1 MTDYKIWKRITAAC
15 LTATMCLHVTGCGEK
30 SLLDP
35 KNPVTIEVWT
45 YYNGDQLTA
54 FDSLVEEFNE
64 TVGKEKGIVV
74 ESSSQ
79 GSVNDLETNVLAA
92 IRGEVGAAA
101 EVPNIFMAYA
111 DTAYAADQMDGIVD
125 LKSYLSGEDVEL
137 YIESYMKEGDF
148 AGNGEIKIFPIAKS
162 TEVLVLNKTDW
173 DVFAAETGADYTD
186 MADMEGL
193 VKTAQIYYEWTDAK
207 TPEVPSDGK
216 ALFGRDAMAN
226 YMLIGSMQLGTEI
239 FQVSDGKM
247 TLDFNKD
254 TIRKLWDCYYI
265 PFVKGYFA
273 ASGRFRSDDIK
284 TGNIIAYVG
293 SSSGVSFFPDM
304 VSISDE
310 ESHAIEME
318 VLPCPGFAGG
328 EAYAVQQGAGM
339 VVTKKSEAEVYA
351 AVEFLKWFTAD
362 DKNILFSVQSGYL
375 PVTKTAND
383 KEAILS
389 SGAEISPKMEKT
401 LSVAVDMVSNSKIY
415 TTKAFEEGTEARSIL
430 EYALSD
436 RAAQDR
442 GIVEERLAAGQT
454 LDEAAAEFCTDEY
467 FEAWYEDT
475 WNRLSVFENR

>member
-1 MTDYKIWKRITAAC
+1 MIQKKITAAC
-15 LTATMCLHVTGCGEK
+15 LLLAMCFMFSGCGKK
-30 SLLDP
+30 SPLDP

-54 FDSLVEEFNE
+54 FDGLVEEFNE
-64 TVGKEKGIVV
+64 TIGKEKGIIVK
-74 ESSSQ
+74 SSSQ

-92 IRGEVGAAA
+92 ISGEVGAA
-101 EVPNIFMAYA
+101 EIPDIFMAYA
-111 DTAYAADQMDGIVD
+111 DTAYAADQLDGVVD
-125 LKSYLSGEDVEL
+125 LKGYLSDEDVDL
-137 YIESYMKEGDF
+137 YIESYIKEGDF
-148 AGNGEIKIFPIAKS
+148 SGSGEIKIFPIAKS

-173 DVFAAETGADYTD
+173 DTFAAETGAEYSD

-193 VKTAQIYYEWTDAK
+193 VKTAQSYYEWTDAR
-207 TPEVPSDGK
+207 TPDIPSDGK

-247 TLDFNKD
+247 VLNFDKETV
-254 TIRKLWDCYYI
+254 RKLWDCYYV

-284 TGNIIAYVG
+284 TGNIISYVG
-293 SSSGVSFFPDM
+293 SSSGVSFFPDT
-304 VSISDE
+304 VSTSDD
-310 ESHAIEME
+310 ESHSIEME

-339 VVTKKSEAEVYA
+339 VVTKGSEAEIYA
-351 AVEFLKWFTAD
+351 SVEFLKWFTAD

-375 PVTKTAND
+375 PVTKTANN
-383 KEAILS
+383 KTAILNSGAQMS
-389 SGAEISPKMEKT
+389 SGMEKT
-401 LSVAVDMVSNSKIY
+401 LSAAVDMVNNSKVY

-436 RAAQDR
+436 RAAEDR
-442 GIVEERLAAGQT
+442 SVVEERLAAGQT
-454 LDEAAAEFCTDEY
+454 LEEAAAEFCTDAY
-467 FEAWYEDT
+467 FDAWYEDT
-475 WNRLSVFENR
+475 LHQLQAFESK

>member
-1 MTDYKIWKRITAAC
+1 MTDYKIRKRIMAAC
-15 LTATMCLHVTGCGEK
+15 LAAVMCLYATGCGEK

-74 ESSSQ
+74 KSSSQ

-111 DTAYAADQMDGIVD
+111 DTAYAADQLDGIVD
-125 LKSYLSGEDVEL
+125 LKSYLSSGDVEL

-173 DVFAAETGADYTD
+173 DVFAAETGADYAD
-186 MADMEGL
+186 IADMEGL
-193 VKTAQIYYEWTDAK
+193 VKTAQTYYEWTDAK

-247 TLDFNKD
+247 TLDFDKD

-293 SSSGVSFFPDM
+293 SSSGVSFFPDT
-304 VSISDE
+304 VSTSDE

-339 VVTKKSEAEVYA
+339 VVTQKSEAEVYA

-362 DKNILFSVQSGYL
+362 DKNIMFSVQSGYL

-389 SGAEISPKMEKT
+389 SGVEISPKMEKT
-401 LSVAVDMVSNSKIY
+401 LSVAVDMVSNSQIY
-415 TTKAFEEGTEARSIL
+415 TTKAFEEGTEARNIL

-436 RAAQDR
+436 KAAQDR

-454 LDEAAAEFCTDEY
+454 LEEAAAEFCTDEC

>member
-1 MTDYKIWKRITAAC
+1 MMRKRIMALC
-15 LTATMCLHVTGCGEK
+15 LIMAMCFQVIGCGKK
-30 SLLDP
+30 SPLDP
-35 KNPVTIEVWT
+35 KKPVTIEIWT

-54 FDSLVEEFNE
+54 FDGLVEEFNE

-74 ESSSQ
+74 NSSSQ

-92 IRGEVGAAA
+92 IRGEVGAA
-101 EVPNIFMAYA
+101 EVPDIFMAYA
-111 DTAYAADQMDGIVD
+111 DTAYAADQMGGVVD
-125 LKSYLSGEDVEL
+125 LKNYLSDKDVEL

-148 AGNGEIKIFPIAKS
+148 SGNGEIKIFPIAKS

-173 DVFAAETGADYTD
+173 DVFAAETGADYAD

-193 VKTAQIYYEWTDAK
+193 VKTAQSYYEWTDAK
-207 TPEVPSDGK
+207 TPEIPSDGK

-247 TLDFNKD
+247 TLGFDKD

-293 SSSGVSFFPDM
+293 SSSGVPFFPDT
-304 VSISDE
+304 VSTSNE
-310 ESHAIEME
+310 ESHSIEME

-339 VVTKKSEAEVYA
+339 VVTNGSEAEIYA
-351 AVEFLKWFTAD
+351 SVEFLKWFTAD

-383 KEAILS
+383 KTAILS
-389 SGAEISPKMEKT
+389 SGVQISPGMEKT
-401 LSVAVDMVSNSKIY
+401 LSVAVDMVNNSKVY
-415 TTKAFEEGTEARSIL
+415 TTRAFEEGTEARSIL

-436 RAAQDR
+436 RAAEDR

-454 LDEAAAEFCTDEY
+454 MEEAVAEFCTDAY
-467 FEAWYEDT
+467 FDAWYET
-475 WNRLSVFENR
+475 VLNQLQAFESK